1 MDNFDLKK
9 FLTENKITRNSRLLK
24 ENTNNIYQDFLKTFI
39 DEEILVFKGIEDE
52 YTNVDEEVDFL
63 ENEKNNISNVND
75 LLSLAKAIKQIE
87 YGIEEIGG
95 AYLGDNHSDL
105 IDFLETDPGS
115 QDFPEIDELINIL
128 NDLERG

>member
-1 MDNFDLKK
+1 MNYFNLQK
-9 FLTENKITRNSRLLK
+9 FLVENKMTRNSRLLK
-24 ENTNNIYQDFLKTFI
+24 EDTNNIYQYFLKTFI
-39 DEEILVFKGIEDE
+39 DEEILVFKGIENED
-52 YTNVDEEVDFL
+52 TNVDEEVNFL
-63 ENEKNNISNVND
+63 ENEKNNIPNISD

-95 AYLGDNHSDL
+95 AYLGDLHSDL
-105 IDFLETDPGS
+105 IDFLETDPGF